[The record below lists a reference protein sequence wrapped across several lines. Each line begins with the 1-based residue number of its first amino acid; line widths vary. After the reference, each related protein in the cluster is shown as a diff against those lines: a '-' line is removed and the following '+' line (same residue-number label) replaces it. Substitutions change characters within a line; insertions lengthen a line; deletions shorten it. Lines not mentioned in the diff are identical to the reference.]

1 MEYKTI
7 RFEVADGVAVITLH
21 RPHRNN
27 AWTGRMDTEYHHAMY
42 HADRDDAVGV
52 IVVTGEGRNFCVG
65 ADSKALEIHAEAGK
79 YDSGIREPL
88 LQPGDPEHLAY
99 GTPHGFPLSMAK
111 PVISAINGA
120 AAGIGF
126 VVVCFTDIRIAAEG
140 AKLTPSSSKL
150 GLPGEHA
157 VSWILPRLIG
167 YGRAM
172 ELMLSSRIVTA
183 EEALAIG
190 LVNAVYPKDQLLERT
205 LEYARKLIDTAAPSS
220 LRVTKSQLSLD
231 LYRPLKES
239 AEESVRLIDEMIGS
253 DDFNRGIEA
262 LTQRRSPNYARAYR
276 QDQGQ

>member
-7 RFEVADGVAVITLH
+7 RSEVADGVAVITLN

-27 AWTGRMDTEYHHAMY
+27 AWTGRMETEYHHAMY

-52 IVVTGEGRNFCVG
+52 IVLTGEGRNFCVG
-65 ADSKALEIHAEAGK
+65 ADSKALEIHAEAGS
-79 YDSGIREPL
+79 YDSGVREPL
-88 LQPGDPEHLAY
+88 LEPGDPDHPAY
-99 GTPHGFPLSMAK
+99 GTPHGFPMAMAK

-172 ELMLSSRIVTA
+172 ELMLSSRVVNTD
-183 EEALAIG
+183 EALAIG
-190 LVNAVYPKDQLLERT
+190 LVNAVYPKDQLLERA
-205 LEYARKLIDTAAPSS
+205 LGYARNLIDTAAPSS
-220 LRVTKSQLSLD
+220 LRVTKAQLSND
-231 LYRPLKES
+231 LYRPLRES
-239 AEESVRLIDEMIGS
+239 AEESVRLINEMVGS
-253 DDFNRGIEA
+253 EDFNRGVEA
-262 LTQRRSPNYARAYR
+262 LTARRPPNFARAYR
-276 QDQGQ
+276 HDQGQ